1 MLTMEDCID
10 FSGLTEDEVAAIAEH
25 EHLAL
30 VVAAEMGQCLMNDAV
45 GRRRIA
51 AMLTDD
57 IEAACAHG
65 QARHAVDLTRALQA
79 FLHDHPDAL
88 PRA

>member
-25 EHLAL
+25 EHLTL
-30 VVAAEMGQCLMNDAV
+30 MVAAEMGQCLMSDVA

-51 AMLTDD
+51 AMLSDD

-65 QARHAVDLTRALQA
+65 HARHAVDLTRTLQT
-79 FLHDHPDAL
+79 FLHDHPDVP

>member
-10 FSGLTEDEVAAIAEH
+10 FSGLTEDEVAGIAEH
-25 EHLAL
+25 EHIAM
-30 VVAAEMGQCLMNDAV
+30 VVAAEMGQCLMGDV
-45 GRRRIA
+45 LGRRRIA
-51 AMLTDD
+51 AMLCDD

-65 QARHAVDLTRALQA
+65 SARHAADLTQALQM

>member
-1 MLTMEDCID
+1 MLTMDDCID

-25 EHLAL
+25 EHLTL
-30 VVAAEMGQCLMNDAV
+30 MVAAEMGQCLMADPA
-45 GRRRIA
+45 GRRRVA
-51 AMLTDD
+51 AMLSDD

-65 QARHAVDLTRALQA
+65 QARHAIDLTRALQS